1 LKILLHPL
9 GTDIPSP
16 CQKILTR
23 CCPPLLLTEEHNTL
37 QRHRLYTM
45 KLINFIIF
53 FSIFLTIY
61 ISVNYY
67 IFIRGWQAIPKES
80 SLRTVYLA
88 LFIFVSAS
96 YIFGRFLERF
106 TICRTSDVCIW
117 IGSFWLGL
125 MLYLFLAVLFLDI
138 VRAVNHFLPFLP
150 AVITENYQR
159 SKSIAFIAILVIAS
173 GIVLAGHLNSLNP
186 RIRELNIEI
195 DKGAPQPLNI
205 VLVTDIHL
213 GTLIS
218 NSRLYRMVEEINRI
232 HPDIVL
238 LGGDIVDEDLEPV
251 IEKNLGETLK
261 AIQSQYGTFA
271 ITGNHEYIG
280 GVEAAYRYLEDH
292 NITVLRDRAV
302 KIGDFY
308 LAGREDRS
316 MHGFTGKQRK
326 PLDRILEGVD
336 KRYPLIL
343 MDHQPFGLREAAAN
357 GVDLQLSGHTHHGQL
372 WPLNYITSMIYE
384 LSWGYKRIGDS
395 HFYVSCGFGTWGP
408 PVRTGNRP
416 EIVYIRIRF
425 TGRPFARK

>member
-1 LKILLHPL
+1 MLAEQHNALH
-9 GTDIPSP
+9 
-16 CQKILTR
+16 
-23 CCPPLLLTEEHNTL
+23 
-37 QRHRLYTM
+37 QRWLYTM

-61 ISVNYY
+61 FSVNFY
-67 IFIRGWQAIPKES
+67 IFIRGWQVIPKES
-80 SLRTVYLA
+80 SLRTVYLV

-96 YIFGRFLERF
+96 YIFGRFLERLS
-106 TICRTSDVCIW
+106 ICSASDVCIW

-125 MLYLFLAVLFLDI
+125 MLYLFLAVLLLDI

-150 AVITENYQR
+150 AVLTENYQQT
-159 SKSIAFIAILVIAS
+159 KLIAFIAILVMAS

-195 DKGAPQPLNI
+195 DKKAAQPLNI

-218 NSRLYRMVEEINRI
+218 NSRLNRMVQEINRI

-261 AIQSQYGTFA
+261 AIGSKYGTFA

-292 NITVLRDRAV
+292 NITVLRDRAL
-302 KIGDFY
+302 KIGGFY

-316 MHGFTGKQRK
+316 IHGFTGKRRK

-372 WPLNYITSMIYE
+372 WPFNYITSMIYE
-384 LSWGYKRIGDS
+384 LSWGYKRIGKS

-408 PVRTGNRP
+408 PVRTGSRP
-416 EIVYIRIRF
+416 EIVKITLTF
-425 TGRPFARK
+425 TGRSVVRK